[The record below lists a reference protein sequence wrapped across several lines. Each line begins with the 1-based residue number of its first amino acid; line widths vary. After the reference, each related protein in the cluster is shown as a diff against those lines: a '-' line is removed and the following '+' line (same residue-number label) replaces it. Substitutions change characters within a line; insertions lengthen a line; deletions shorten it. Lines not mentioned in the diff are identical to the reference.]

1 MLLKQDHG
9 WQLHS
14 VSNQGARKQKY
25 FENVKASHRQE
36 NMRKTP
42 TEAHKNQKNRS
53 TAETRKL
60 CFTHFLDRDSPDP
73 SKSAP
78 GTDGSKCQS
87 NTID

>member
-25 FENVKASHRQE
+25 VENVEASHRQE

-42 TEAHKNQKNRS
+42 TEAHKNQKKIEAQQKHANFALHTFSIAIPQIHQR
-53 TAETRKL
+53 AR
-60 CFTHFLDRDSPDP
+60 
-73 SKSAP
+73 
-78 GTDGSKCQS
+78 
-87 NTID
+87 